1 MRENKSDIFLGG
13 IEIKETYEHKSLEV
27 AYGFYKSAYNNLAE
41 HLTIAINVDRKG
53 EQNVERIL
61 NSVFQSNLSQKG
73 YDLTLLVYRYRDFL
87 RQFNNFLDKN
97 DDIYR
102 QLSIRGVDKNEI
114 EYWRVGMGQSLL
126 LNIPHQTGVECLQFM
141 VCSKYVVENLTSL
154 YKHFRKT
161 SVVSDFAYEGCKLL
175 DVTWADFLFS
185 IRQAAY
191 GLMVKPVCGALQNII
206 NGAHIQQRILATVFT
221 PLEKTGAAFAEYP
234 YSFRLD
240 GSIAVNAMANRLL
253 YRIQNLYDKTHRLE
267 MDLQD
272 ACGMAVALFDYQDE
286 GKIKHCVSFAGTRI
300 GFTTPRKIVVAT
312 ENVITDVF
320 QYMSLPSIVY
330 FAAVGILKDVMMSYP
345 QEDVYVFG
353 HSLGGGLAQFSCAAV
368 NSCNA
373 KAYCYNS
380 AGLGDFSLNVINR
393 KYGMSPIVS
402 QIQHIC
408 SQHDYVSCFGELLQN
423 VKYIKSESGLSAHG
437 LKQLNVELNGSEM
450 RVRA

>member
-1 MRENKSDIFLGG
+1 MENYSDVFLGG
-13 IEIKETYEHKSLEV
+13 IEIKEAYEHKSLEV

-41 HLTIAINVDRKG
+41 HLTIAINVERKG

-61 NSVFQSNLSQKG
+61 NSVFQSNLSPKG
-73 YDLTLLVYRYRDFL
+73 DDLTLLIYRYRDFL

-102 QLSIRGVDKNEI
+102 QLSIRGLDKNEI

-126 LNIPHQTGVECLQFM
+126 LNLPRQTGVECLQFM

-154 YKHFRKT
+154 YKHFCKT
-161 SVVSDFAYEGCKLL
+161 GVVSEFAYEGCKLL
-175 DVTWADFLFS
+175 GVTWADFMFS
-185 IRQAAY
+185 IRQASY
-191 GLMVKPVCGALQNII
+191 GLMVKPVYGALQNII
-206 NGAHIQQRILATVFT
+206 NGGHVQQRILDTVFST
-221 PLEKTGAAFAEYP
+221 LEKTGAAFAEYP
-234 YSFRLD
+234 YCFKLNGCVLISPM
-240 GSIAVNAMANRLL
+240 VNRLVPNIQGL
-253 YRIQNLYDKTHRLE
+253 YNKARKMELDFH
-267 MDLQD
+267 D
-272 ACGMAVALFDYQDE
+272 ACGMAVALFDYQNE
-286 GKIKHCVSFAGTRI
+286 GRIKHCVSFSGTRI
-300 GFTTPRKIVVAT
+300 GFTTPRKIVVTT

-320 QYMSLPSIVY
+320 QYISLPSIVY
-330 FAAVGILKDVMMSYP
+330 FAAVGILKGVMMSYP

-368 NSCNA
+368 NSCKA

-380 AGLGDFSLNVINR
+380 AGLGDFSLNAINK
-393 KYGMSPIVS
+393 KYGTSPIVS

-408 SQHDYVSCFGELLQN
+408 SQHDYISCFGTLLQN
-423 VKYIKSESGLSAHG
+423 IKYIKSESGLSAHG